1 MTNLAEVFHSRQTR
15 SEADPQYVP
24 DLVDALLKAARAAGA
39 SDVHLV
45 PQASGLAV
53 LWRMDG
59 VLQPVTELPAAL
71 APRILARLKVLAQL
85 LTYKTDIPQE
95 GRIGGG
101 TGGEETRLSTFPTL
115 FGEKAVARL
124 LVGAGQYHRLRELG
138 LPDDLTPALDRLLDQ
153 TSGVMLVT
161 GPAGSGKTTTAYA
174 LLRELAD
181 KSAGGRS
188 LVSLEDPIEVVV
200 PGVAQSQVNPTA
212 GFDMPT
218 GLRSLMR
225 QDPEVI
231 FVGEIRDAATAEVML
246 QAALTGHLVLTTF
259 HAASAAGAIN
269 RLSDMGLEPYLL
281 RSTVQGILSQ
291 RLLRRLCECAEWS
304 DDPAEKLG
312 LPVSRV
318 KQLRGCAGCHGTG
331 YRGRFVLAELLEPQ
345 QTAVSRAILSRVES
359 AELESRAVA
368 AGMQTLGARALWAIE
383 GGVTSPAEVWRTLGH
398 VAVRESV

>member
-1 MTNLAEVFHSRQTR
+1 MTNLAELFHARQTR
-15 SEADPQYVP
+15 REPDPQYVP
-24 DLVDALLKAARAAGA
+24 DLVDALLGAARAAGA

-45 PQASGLAV
+45 PQATGLAIF
-53 LWRMDG
+53 WRIDG
-59 VLQPVTELPAAL
+59 VLQPVIQLPAAL
-71 APRILARLKVLAQL
+71 APRVLARLKVLAQL
-85 LTYKTDIPQE
+85 LTYKTDVPQE
-95 GRIGGG
+95 GRIAGG
-101 TGGEETRLSTFPTL
+101 TAGEETRLSTFPTL

-124 LVGAGQYHRLRELG
+124 LVGAGTYQRLRELG
-138 LPDDLTPALDRLLDQ
+138 LPGDLTPALDRLLDQ
-153 TSGVMLVT
+153 TSGVLLVT

-200 PGVAQSQVNPTA
+200 PGVAQSQVNPVA

-259 HAASAAGAIN
+259 HAASAAGAVN

-291 RLLRRLCECAEWS
+291 RLVRRLCACAEWS
-304 DDPAEKLG
+304 DDPADRLG
-312 LPVSRV
+312 LAVARA
-318 KQLRGCAGCHGTG
+318 KQPRGCGECHGTG

-345 QTAVSRAILSRVES
+345 QSAVSRAILSRVES
-359 AELESRAVA
+359 AELEAGAVA
-368 AGMQTLGARALWAIE
+368 AGMQPLGRRALQAVE
-383 GGVTSPAEVWRTLGH
+383 AGETSAVEVWRTLGL
-398 VAVRESV
+398 VRGG